1 MHIVPFRS
9 TEPEKKE
16 PTQEE
21 KERARKE
28 ELASYARS
36 AVRLYG
42 ASARKR
48 ARLSQAFWAMK

>member
-1 MHIVPFRS
+1 MHIVPFRGS
-9 TEPEKKE
+9 EPEKKE
-16 PTQEE
+16 LTPEE

-36 AVRLYG
+36 TVRLYG
-42 ASARKR
+42 VSARKR